1 MRISDWSSD
10 VCSSDLA
17 ALEVEIGL
25 SIVPVA
31 PPAGA
36 HEDRIAASD
45 RDACDARRLLQVGSR
60 DLVARRPGVGA
71 DMAGHVE
78 QEAAAED
85 RWQRLGAMQ
94 LETSAGLRLGRVNIS
109 MQTARVGEVAEG
121 GQVSP
126 DMNTCDDYLV
136 GR

>member
-1 MRISDWSSD
+1 MLEGNGVRAH
-10 VCSSDLA
+10 DLGTQAAEPVDGFHTGSRHA

-71 DMAGHVE
+71 DMAGPVE
-78 QEAAAED
+78 QDAAARSEE
-85 RWQRLGAMQ
+85 R
-94 LETSAGLRLGRVNIS
+94 
-109 MQTARVGEVAEG
+109 RVGEEG
-121 GQVSP
+121 VS
-126 DMNTCDDYLV
+126 TCRSRWSPEHYTKTNNN
-136 GR
+136 RTTRRTP

>member
-1 MRISDWSSD
+1 MLEGNGVRAHDRDTRAAEPVDCFHTGSRH
-10 VCSSDLA
+10 A

-71 DMAGHVE
+71 DME
-78 QEAAAED
+78 I
-85 RWQRLGAMQ
+85 
-94 LETSAGLRLGRVNIS
+94 GRAS
-109 MQTARVGEVAEG
+109 WRARVCQYV
-121 GQVSP
+121 
-126 DMNTCDDYLV
+126 
-136 GR
+136 